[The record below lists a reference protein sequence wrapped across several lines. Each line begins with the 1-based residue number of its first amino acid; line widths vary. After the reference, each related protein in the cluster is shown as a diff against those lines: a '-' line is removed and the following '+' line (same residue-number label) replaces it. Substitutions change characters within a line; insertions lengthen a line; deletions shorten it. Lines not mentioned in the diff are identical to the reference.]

1 MECCWVLIVC
11 LTIIVIV
18 LICVI
23 GKCCLQCGR
32 LKHEEKME
40 SMKWEQK
47 KSWEDKRAAILADKA
62 WFEEK
67 LNEIKEEQE
76 KLKKKIELL

>member
-18 LICVI
+18 FICVI
-23 GKCCLQCGR
+23 GKCCLQCGQ

-40 SMKWEQK
+40 SMKWAQK
-47 KSWEDKRAAILADKA
+47 MLCEERRAAILADKA

-67 LNEIKEEQE
+67 LNEIKKEQE
-76 KLKKKIELL
+76 ELKKKIELL